1 MPVEYRKA
9 TLAVLWV
16 LVVSAGGFFSFHVAS
31 VSGWIVLASLALL
44 PPLVMLQLWNDPPKT
59 MSERINE
66 GRR

>member
-16 LVVSAGGFFSFHVAS
+16 LLVSAGGFSVHVAS
-31 VSGWIVLASLALL
+31 VSGWIILASLALL
-44 PPLVMLQLWNDPPKT
+44 PPLVMLRLWNDPPKT
-59 MSERINE
+59 MSESINE